1 MEDIYKQKSAV
12 ILNFSNNLNLTS
24 SSRILSSKISSNF
37 RIFNSKVINVKEKN
51 IISCLSCKNCF
62 LGYKCYL
69 DNLDDMVKIK
79 KIMTESDLIFFI
91 TPVYGM
97 NISSIMSKVIERISY
112 WLHDFRLAGK
122 QVVLI
127 VITDRNSGKYVL
139 NYLEFISNSLGLQ
152 TIAKMSIKS
161 HQVNNNDFLQRAIKL
176 LEEKIRIHYSSSTS
190 YTNKEMEFLFSIGK
204 NDITNIDTERKKEMF
219 KYDTLNDYI
228 LNERRKKDEK
238 I

>member
-1 MEDIYKQKSAV
+1 
-12 ILNFSNNLNLTS
+12 
-24 SSRILSSKISSNF
+24 
-37 RIFNSKVINVKEKN
+37 
-51 IISCLSCKNCF
+51 
-62 LGYKCYL
+62 
-69 DNLDDMVKIK
+69 MVKIK

-161 HQVNNNDFLQRAIKL
+161 HQVNNNDFLQRAIKI

-228 LNERRKKDEK
+228 LNERRKKMK
-238 I
+238 NLK